1 MVIPRP
7 AQAGFFLLDDKEL
20 SIVWA
25 FAKRKR
31 CTPHFE
37 DTELGNR
44 IATSMRA
51 RFPVEGWSWDKYLT
65 VYLKPGQDIP
75 AHEHKRHAVLWYPE
89 ATTVIVDSKEQH
101 VLAGEMLYMK
111 PGTTHSVPRVTVER
125 LSVAMLVS
133 ATATPRLIR
142 LDF

>member
-1 MVIPRP
+1 MPST
-7 AQAGFFLLDDKEL
+7 AAGFFLLDDKEL

-37 DTELGNR
+37 ITELGYR
-44 IATSMRA
+44 IAKAMR
-51 RFPVEGWSWDKYLT
+51 RHFPVPGKVWDKYLT
-65 VYLKPGQDIP
+65 VYLKVGQDIP

-89 ATTVIVDSKEQH
+89 PTMVLIEKREREL
-101 VLAGEMLYMK
+101 LAGEMIYLE

-133 ATATPRLIR
+133 TPVEK
-142 LDF
+142 